1 MVSNVIIISHLPS
14 DKALTLAHGIHGFS
28 LSSRENRE
36 LFHHYELKSRSLVPF
51 FPRHNEKNY
60 IKIMLK
66 TLQNNNWM
74 NILHVPSPRAS
85 TTWQMSCVRRPT
97 GVNTKWRRWE
107 SIKPWWDHCITMRS
121 FAPQLSIPVMNL
133 PFDTFHTRARRIMLG
148 FFLSMHGRPAV
159 EPVQFPNT
167 HPRGSIG
174 KWQPTPTTPPSLFP
188 LMGWLLIYPDVSSLD
203 TW

>member
-66 TLQNNNWM
+66 TLQNKQLNEYSSCSLSSSKHHLANVLCTAADGSKYEVKKM
-74 NILHVPSPRAS
+74 RKYQTLMGSLHHNEVICSPTFNPRD
-85 TTWQMSCVRRPT
+85 
-97 GVNTKWRRWE
+97 E
-107 SIKPWWDHCITMRS
+107 SSLWHFPHTSKADYVG
-121 FAPQLSIPVMNL
+121 FL
-133 PFDTFHTRARRIMLG
+133 PIHA
-148 FFLSMHGRPAV
+148 RPAG
-159 EPVQFPNT
+159 
-167 HPRGSIG
+167 RRAGSI
-174 KWQPTPTTPPSLFP
+174 S
-188 LMGWLLIYPDVSSLD
+188 
-203 TW
+203 